1 MNHYFLQLYDCS
13 GRYDTKV
20 ELDLSN
26 FAMTDIAALELKP
39 DLASFKTKKH
49 NIDVEISRLLILI

>member
-26 FAMTDIAALELKP
+26 FAMIDIPALELKP

-49 NIDVEISRLLILI
+49 NIDVGNL

>member
-1 MNHYFLQLYDCS
+1 MNHCFLQIYDCS

-26 FAMTDIAALELKP
+26 YAMKASLKRAIIIDISTLKLKT
-39 DLASFKTKKH
+39 DLASFKTK
-49 NIDVEISRLLILI
+49 